1 MGSVWNLPERMRGYD
16 WLCAEVD
23 LIPEHDWKLW
33 EHFPIGAIGR
43 PLTFRHNA
51 R

>member
-1 MGSVWNLPERMRGYD
+1 MDRLTV
-16 WLCAEVD
+16 
-23 LIPEHDWKLW
+23 DWKLW